1 MIQRWSDFINELME
15 RSPSLEV
22 IDKVGLK
29 AEVAVPLLLVL
40 MAIATWGYAKYVR
53 QGKGVFLIMSL
64 GIGTMTGLYIKI
76 MAERVALSLGKMKS
90 VYGAST
96 LLLQSVGIAA
106 IIALVTR
113 RVKEDSDKTIQ
124 EISEDEEEKR

>member
-40 MAIATWGYAKYVR
+40 MAIATWGYVKYVR

-113 RVKEDSDKTIQ
+113 RVKEDSDKIIQ